1 MVTEIVTPRIGA
13 LERPHEPAVAAQLE
27 KMMPANVPPIE
38 LFRTVVK
45 NLPMAEA
52 MTLWG
57 SYELSRALSLS
68 LRDREIVIDRTCVR
82 CGCEYEW
89 GVHVAFFADKA
100 RLDEDQV
107 GSLTHGGAADPCWT
121 SQRDRLL
128 IRAVDALCD
137 YRDIDNALWEAL
149 RAEFDDREIL
159 DLTMLCGWYHAIS
172 FTARAARVPLE
183 AGSPTFADVA
193 PRV

>member
-1 MVTEIVTPRIGA
+1 MVTEIVTPRISA
-13 LERPHEPAVAAQLE
+13 LEPPHEPAVAAQLQ
-27 KMMPANVPPIE
+27 KMMPPNVAPIA

-57 SYELSRALSLS
+57 SYELSRSLSLS

-89 GVHVAFFADKA
+89 GVHIAFFADKA
-100 RLDEDQV
+100 RLDQHQIS
-107 GSLTHGGAADPCWT
+107 SLTHGSADDPCWT
-121 SQRDRLL
+121 SGRDRLL

-137 YRDIDNALWEAL
+137 HKDIDNLLWAAL
-149 RAEFDDREIL
+149 RDEFDDREIL

-183 AGSPTFADVA
+183 AVSPTFAGIA
-193 PRV
+193 